1 MLKEFDDLSSLYIFL
16 RENEKPD
23 LFRAILHTLA
33 MASQLSGWDKAKKKR
48 KEAAEQKKLLAT
60 IPKLSSYF
68 GVRASSS
75 QSSATS
81 GACAP
86 EDQAKQEDEP
96 LETREDEERETDAV
110 TEEQAVLAAPAL
122 EDFTNDLG
130 QWGEI
135 DTDTREYWAK
145 KGPKDCQH
153 TDSKFE
159 KSARR
164 YPGESFQHR
173 CTKTFFVRTHP
184 LNGEKFCRQWLCYS
198 PSTGKLFC
206 FACQLF
212 GGNAVQA
219 TKFVSVG
226 FDNWRAGESRIKMH
240 ESSDGHREAM
250 LSFASRQ
257 REAGRV
263 DYLAAKQIEEE
274 RCYWRQIVKRLID
287 VLIFLS
293 ERVLL

>member
-1 MLKEFDDLSSLYIFL
+1 
-16 RENEKPD
+16 
-23 LFRAILHTLA
+23 

-110 TEEQAVLAAPAL
+110 TEEQQAVLAAPAL

-135 DTDTREYWAK
+135 DADTREYWAK

-164 YPGESFQHR
+164 YPGESFQRR

-206 FACQLF
+206 FAIKLF

-287 VLIFLS
+287 VL
-293 ERVLL
+293 